1 MSDDLEDDFVIRFAD
16 TGRREPEDDEERE
29 GMYAE
34 GRRTDRTY
42 VSKTFNRFGIPGNR
56 ARYVWKVFDPEGDTE
71 LEPYGDGEV
80 WLVKQSE
87 KGRVQV
93 KLLVAREQGHVS
105 ELWIERIAYPR
116 GVARAKNTL
125 RLRGPDVERLIE
137 LIRNLAYIPMEGE
150 DGVRVDDALLH
161 KVFTDPASVARL
173 YERNPTF
180 FAQMISGDVEARDVV
195 ALKRRRAEVARFKRL
210 LDDDE
215 YFDEQVPLTPHK
227 RPEDVWQGFFEENPW
242 ILGVG
247 LGGQLLTSWSRDRLE
262 QVVAGT
268 SIAREGKRVD
278 ALMRTSGIVSWLTF
292 AEFKHHRTNLLHG
305 TEYRPGAWRVD
316 KEVAGGVA
324 QAQDTIHRATQ
335 DIGEYLR
342 SRAGDGSEVPHDVTF
357 LTRPRSYLVVG
368 QLGQL
373 LGEEG
378 GPHPEK
384 IRSFESFRR
393 SLSGPEIVTFDELLA
408 RAEWVVDLAEG

>member
-1 MSDDLEDDFVIRFAD
+1 MMDDTDDVEIRFSD
-16 TGRREPEDDEERE
+16 VGRRGPEDDAELD

-56 ARYVWKVFDPEGDTE
+56 ARYIWKVFDPEADTE
-71 LEPYGDGEV
+71 VEPYGEGDV
-80 WLVKQSE
+80 WLVKRSE
-87 KGRVQV
+87 KGRVQI
-93 KLLVAREQGHVS
+93 KLLIAREQGHVS
-105 ELWIERIAYPR
+105 ELWIERIKSTK
-116 GVARAKNTL
+116 GVARAENTL

-137 LIRNLAYIPMEGE
+137 LIRNLDYIPVEGE
-150 DGVRVDDALLH
+150 DGIRVDDALVRQ
-161 KVFTDPASVARL
+161 VFTNPASVAQL

-195 ALKRRRAEVARFKRL
+195 ALKRRRSEVERFKRL

-215 YFDEQVPLTPHK
+215 YFDQQVPLTPHK
-227 RPEDVWQGFFEENPW
+227 RPEDVWQAFFEENPW

-247 LGGQLLTSWSRDRLE
+247 LGGQLLTSWDKDKLE

-292 AEFKHHRTNLLHG
+292 AEFKHHRTALLDK
-305 TEYRPGAWRVD
+305 TEYRPGAWRISP
-316 KEVAGGVA
+316 EVAGGVA
-324 QAQDTIHRATQ
+324 QTQDTIHRAIQ
-335 DIGEYLR
+335 DIGEDLR
-342 SRAGDGSEVPHDVTF
+342 SRASDGTEIPHDITF

-368 QLGQL
+368 QLDQL
-373 LGEEG
+373 LGEFG
-378 GPHPEK
+378 GPHPER

-393 SLSGPEIVTFDELLA
+393 SLSDPEIVTFDEMLA